1 MKKKLRTILKD
12 TIIYRS
18 KDLFYFSVILFLCT
32 SILSMSLFFTGGN
45 AIEKSLANAL
55 DLTLSF
61 KNTGYF
67 ASDYEGTLFINYPEL
82 NQNLSKMFID
92 DLEELSSEDDLAYA
106 NYSLAIDCYYQ
117 LQDKIPQS
125 TALYG
130 LRDTS
135 YLTRNNISLEGCTK
149 EDLIADTVILPFT
162 DKERGIQ
169 INDPYFISDPKDSSK
184 IIKELKVIGFY
195 KDTRWT
201 SMNSDPISSHS
212 PPITTN
218 DTILTLLDS
227 YPFFYGYYSQGNDYI
242 YLNKLQIC
250 NMEFT
255 AKNIN
260 GYSRFIKRFNSFSME
275 ENSKFARTCS
285 EGNAFDTLGLQT
297 NVNTF
302 GSILKSIERIKLIYN
317 FIFISIWILLLLSL
331 FSFLS
336 FLQKKNAYDISVR
349 RLLGETKKKTV
360 FFYIRYYL
368 FPSIPSLILGEPCG
382 YMFASILSKFLYRNS
397 LSIQNEMTKITGST
411 IHLDT
416 NSMFSNI
423 SISRVFLISIVISL
437 LMISIICIATG
448 ITTLAQENCNPR
460 KQARGEQYE

>member
-12 TIIYRS
+12 TVRFRS

-32 SILSMSLFFTGGN
+32 CILSMSLFFTGGD
-45 AIEKSLANAL
+45 AIEKSLASSL

-67 ASDYEGTLFINYPEL
+67 ASDSESTLFVNYPEL
-82 NQNLSKMFID
+82 NQKLSKMVID
-92 DLEELSSEDDLAYA
+92 DLEELSNDNDLAYA
-106 NYSLAIDCYYQ
+106 NYTLAMDCYFQ
-117 LQDKIPQS
+117 LKDYMPQ
-125 TALYG
+125 TATLYG
-130 LRDTS
+130 LRDVA
-135 YLTRNNISLEGCTK
+135 YLSRNSISLEDCTE
-149 EDLIADTVILPFT
+149 EDLTTDTVLLPIS
-162 DKERGIQ
+162 DKEKGLQ
-169 INDPYFISDPKDSSK
+169 INDPYFISDPKDPAK
-184 IIKELKVIGFY
+184 IIKELKVAGFY

-201 SMNSDPISSHS
+201 GMNSDPISSYS

-218 DTILTLLDS
+218 STILSLLDS
-227 YPFFYGYYSQGNDYI
+227 HPYFYGYFSQGDDYI

-250 NMEFT
+250 NIEFS
-255 AKNIN
+255 AKDIDCY
-260 GYSRFIKRFNSFSME
+260 GRFIKKFNSFSME

-302 GSILKSIERIKLIYN
+302 GSILKSIERIKLIYD

-349 RLLGETKKKTV
+349 RLLGEKKKNTV
-360 FFYIRYYL
+360 LFYIRYYL
-368 FPSIPSLILGEPCG
+368 VPAIPAMIIGEPCG
-382 YMFASILSKFLYRNS
+382 YACASFISKHLYQNS
-397 LSIQNEMTKITGST
+397 LRIQNEMSQLTGSSVQ
-411 IHLDT
+411 LDT
-416 NSMFSNI
+416 NSMFS
-423 SISRVFLISIVISL
+423 SISLSKIILISILISV
-437 LMISIICIATG
+437 LMLFIICLATV
-448 ITTLAQENCNPR
+448 ITTIAQEKHSLQ